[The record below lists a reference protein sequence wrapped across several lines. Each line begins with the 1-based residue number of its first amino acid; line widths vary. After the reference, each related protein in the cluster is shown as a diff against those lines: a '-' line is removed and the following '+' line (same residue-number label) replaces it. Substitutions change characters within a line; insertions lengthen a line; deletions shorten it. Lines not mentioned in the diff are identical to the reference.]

1 MAIIFIIINFHQK
14 NSNVNNLYVHMQSF
28 SVAEFVYPQDPPLPK
43 PWGITSKMYLSQT
56 LFVFFFPFTPESEPN
71 LYHWGVYEEVI

>member
-1 MAIIFIIINFHQK
+1 MYDFKQIEQTLLPNLKPKVFHQKIFMAIIFIIINFHQK

-43 PWGITSKMYLSQT
+43 P
-56 LFVFFFPFTPESEPN
+56 
-71 LYHWGVYEEVI
+71 